1 MPIPEST
8 LAKWSHHQAGT
19 AFKQAR
25 VLALRLRAELTSLHS
40 LRPPRRLLLGHP
52 TEDRHRQFAQ
62 HRLRH
67 RLEPRLLERHDPD
80 TACRQGF
87 EGRERRRHT
96 FAAEPVERPYVH
108 GVELAALGA
117 PVHVAEPALLIR
129 ERRLRRT
136 SF

>member
-25 VLALRLRAELTSLHS
+25 VLVLRLRAELTSLHS

-62 HRLRH
+62 RRLRH
-67 RLEPRLLERHDPD
+67 RLEPRLLEKHDPD

-87 EGRERRRHT
+87 EGREFDAVYVWALDRLSRESM
-96 FAAEPVERPYVH
+96 AAT
-108 GVELAALGA
+108 LAALGA